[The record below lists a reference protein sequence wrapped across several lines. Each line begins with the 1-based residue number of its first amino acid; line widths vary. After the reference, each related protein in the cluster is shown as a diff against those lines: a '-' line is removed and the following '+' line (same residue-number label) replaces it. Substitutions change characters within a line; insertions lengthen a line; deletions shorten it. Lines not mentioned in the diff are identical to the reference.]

1 MYGMVAPKKNG
12 DGSAKC
18 HRAKH
23 ASEAREDWELGIGL
37 KAYPER
43 EMISGYQAR
52 PHSTALSS
60 PPMGST
66 GLLLRDREK

>member
-1 MYGMVAPKKNG
+1 MYGMVAPKKKG

-43 EMISGYQAR
+43 EMISGY
-52 PHSTALSS
+52 H
-60 PPMGST
+60 
-66 GLLLRDREK
+66 